1 MLRNLTNFFSIL
13 KSKGPKKVLEN
24 DDVIALGTRD
34 PKFDGG
40 YKPNFIK
47 YSDLEAQIG
56 AGAVGPQGPAGA
68 VGPQGIQGDPGPA
81 GPVGA
86 AGLNFV
92 GTFDNTAGYSQGDVV
107 FFGGSSYVAKFA
119 IPAPVAPAVLPDPPN
134 TDWDFLALQGLEGP
148 QGPSTPY
155 FYFSG
160 TATIDTVADT
170 MFGSILIPA
179 NTYTG
184 TEALTVSAQFAKVTG
199 FSGFPTFWINT
210 ANTLTGATLL
220 GSSRLTS
227 SQRYGGMI
235 RTFYLDGTNVYL
247 FPELTLSLS
256 DNVGSTSAGQTETV
270 DWTVDQYLIFA
281 GRVDLAGQTLLFR
294 GAKIY

>member
-1 MLRNLTNFFSIL
+1 MKIDKKFAREADSENNLEIDLFLDRSTNEVTYLNKNRQPTTI
-13 KSKGPKKVLEN
+13 G
-24 DDVIALGTRD
+24 
-34 PKFDGG
+34 
-40 YKPNFIK
+40 
-47 YSDLEAQIG
+47 QIG
-56 AGAVGPQGPAGA
+56 ATGPQGIQGPAGA

-86 AGLNFV
+86 AGLVFRSTWNPATSYV
-92 GTFDNTAGYSQGDVV
+92 VGDVV
-107 FFGGSSYVAKFA
+107 FYNGSSYVCSNNITSAT
-119 IPAPVAPAVLPDPPN
+119 PPD
-134 TDWDFLALQGLEGP
+134 TDTANWDFLALQGLEGP

-155 FYFSG
+155 FYLSG
-160 TATIDTVADT
+160 AVTIDTLADT

-184 TEALTVSAQFAKVTG
+184 TEAFTVSAQFAKVTG

-220 GSSRLTS
+220 GSARLTS
-227 SQRYGGMI
+227 TQRYGGMI
-235 RTFYLDGTNVYL
+235 RTFYLDGTNIYL
-247 FPELTLSLS
+247 FPELTLALS
-256 DNVGSTSAGQTETV
+256 DNIGSTSSGQTETV